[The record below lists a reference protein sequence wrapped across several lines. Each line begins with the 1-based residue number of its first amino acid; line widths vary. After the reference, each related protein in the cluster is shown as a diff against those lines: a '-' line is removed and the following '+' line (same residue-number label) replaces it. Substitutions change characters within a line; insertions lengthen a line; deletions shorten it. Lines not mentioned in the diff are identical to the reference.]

1 MSGYELLMTQ
11 LDGKPLAVEVSTIL
25 EVINAVETTG
35 FIDKPKGVIGLIN
48 LRGDIVPVHDL
59 RHHIGVDSRELL
71 SSDQIIIIADGGV
84 KVGVAV
90 DKIETVQTFQ
100 EEQLFAQSLSPTAF
114 KILTVKNR
122 EIVFAEIRSILES

>member
-1 MSGYELLMTQ
+1 MSAYELLMTR
-11 LDGKPLAVEVSTIL
+11 LDEKPLAVQVSTIL

-35 FIDKPKGVIGLIN
+35 FIDKPAGVIGLIN

-59 RHHIGVDSRELL
+59 RYYTGVSSRELL
-71 SSDQIIIIADGGV
+71 ASDQIVVIADGDA

-90 DKIETVQTFQ
+90 DRIETVQTFQ
-100 EEQLFAQSLSPTAF
+100 EEQLFAQSLSPHAF

-122 EIVFAEIRSILES
+122 EVAFQEIRTILET